1 MAWYR
6 LPKALLALKDPFLCA
21 VAGNHITIKNI
32 VLCCWILATV
42 DSWAMKHQTLFI
54 SEVTLPELMLKSTTE
69 LNKICCQLTCFLLL
83 IIMLP
88 SHDLLLTCL
97 ARTYYVSA
105 LLSSALIRMIKIKY
119 KLSIMRQLSFN
130 FLAGLFIHMNC
141 ADSRFRPI
149 WIKLV

>member
-1 MAWYR
+1 
-6 LPKALLALKDPFLCA
+6 
-21 VAGNHITIKNI
+21 
-32 VLCCWILATV
+32 
-42 DSWAMKHQTLFI
+42 
-54 SEVTLPELMLKSTTE
+54 MLKSTTE

-119 KLSIMRQLSFN
+119 KLSIMRQLSFI
-130 FLAGLFIHMNC
+130 FVAGHFMQINC
-141 ADSRFRPI
+141 ANSRFRPI
-149 WIKLV
+149 WIKLIYKELGEKAVDPKSSVLAVRCAQLGQAHVGSKIYFWRVQIREYCKLG